1 MVGHGVAR
9 LVERGFAVAGAP
21 LDLAVLPRW
30 VERFLHFYAED
41 LSTLTRPFPGVPE
54 ALDALL
60 AAGWRL
66 GVCTNKPTRLSVGL
80 LDALGLGPRFG
91 AVVGGDAA
99 PERKPHP
106 APLLMTLDRLGVP
119 PAAAVFV
126 GDSETDVLTA
136 RAAGLPVA
144 LVRHGYTAMA
154 VESLGRRRGGGRPLG
169 AARAA
174 PVAAA
179 RRGRLNRRY
188 CVRERVG
195 AAPLLLRVR
204 RENPREVV
212 HDHAAVL
219 AFQPRHPV
227 LLRHPVHQL
236 VPALARQAGAA
247 DHRRAVAGDAGVE
260 GLVPPRPLGQRFR
273 CFLRAGG
280 EGERQEQRGGEERR
294 CAALTPPAPPR
305 G

>member
-1 MVGHGVAR
+1 LPLRPRRERGVVVERTGTSLHGFCLSRRFATEPPPPHPGGPALSASPRAAIFDLDGTLVDSVPDLAAALNRVLAEAGLPSQPLDAVARMVGHGVAR

-41 LSTLTRPFPGVPE
+41 LSTLTRPYPGVPE

-66 GVCTNKPTRLSVGL
+66 GVCTNKPTRLSVAL

-144 LVRHGYTAMA
+144 LVRHGYTAME
-154 VESLGRRRGGGRPLG
+154 VESLGADAVVDDLSALP
-169 AARAA
+169 A
-174 PVAAA
+174 
-179 RRGRLNRRY
+179 
-188 CVRERVG
+188 
-195 AAPLLLRVR
+195 LLRS
-204 RENPREVV
+204 
-212 HDHAAVL
+212 
-219 AFQPRHPV
+219 
-227 LLRHPVHQL
+227 LL
-236 VPALARQAGAA
+236 PAE
-247 DHRRAVAGDAGVE
+247 DA
-260 GLVPPRPLGQRFR
+260 
-273 CFLRAGG
+273 
-280 EGERQEQRGGEERR
+280 
-294 CAALTPPAPPR
+294 
-305 G
+305 